1 MQKAL
6 KVAVAVALA
15 ALLSLTLGGCELLDP
30 NDEAFAPLDSG
41 PVSKPAAQPAPE
53 AAAPNVSGDLKLTFA
68 GTPPAPGAFSI
79 PNTTMVLA
87 KDGTLKA
94 SKTVT
99 FVPAQTNGTGKD
111 VWVFD
116 CTESQSGA
124 IAGTASYKRTMQWVQ
139 QGLRQDRGPQVLRDL
154 ERHGRRQTR
163 VRRRGRGYRDRRPV
177 EQRGRR
183 HADEAALLDVLGAL
197 AARPPGSRGPPPCL
211 GHGA

>member
-1 MQKAL
+1 MQEAL

-116 CTESQSGA
+116 CTESQSGT
-124 IAGTASYKRTMQWVQ
+124 IAGTASYKRTMQWSNKVFDKTEVHKSFVTWSGTVAGKRGSDGAVAGTVTGVQ
-139 QGLRQDRGPQVLRDL
+139 SSSADAGTQTKPFSWTFS
-154 ERHGRRQTR
+154 GR
-163 VRRRGRGYRDRRPV
+163 
-177 EQRGRR
+177 
-183 HADEAALLDVLGAL
+183 
-197 AARPPGSRGPPPCL
+197 
-211 GHGA
+211 